1 MPFSPSSRLRR
12 QLGATRQNP
21 YEVHRDRARI
31 AQRAIGRPLYKSLAK
46 WGGHRFGAED
56 SMCLCFEIESVFV
69 VFDED
74 VVVVVGGECAAHD
87 ADVWHEFVVIDV
99 VDVADVCGR

>member
-1 MPFSPSSRLRR
+1 
-12 QLGATRQNP
+12 
-21 YEVHRDRARI
+21 
-31 AQRAIGRPLYKSLAK
+31 
-46 WGGHRFGAED
+46 
-56 SMCLCFEIESVFV
+56 MCLCFEIESVFV

>member
-1 MPFSPSSRLRR
+1 MPERAIAGARSPYRPA
-12 QLGATRQNP
+12 G
-21 YEVHRDRARI
+21 DRAPLVQI
-31 AQRAIGRPLYKSLAK
+31 ASQV
-46 WGGHRFGAED
+46 GGHRFGAED

-99 VDVADVCGR
+99 VDVADVCER

>member
-1 MPFSPSSRLRR
+1 
-12 QLGATRQNP
+12 
-21 YEVHRDRARI
+21 
-31 AQRAIGRPLYKSLAK
+31 
-46 WGGHRFGAED
+46 
-56 SMCLCFEIESVFV
+56 MCLCFEIESVFV

-74 VVVVVGGECAAHD
+74 VVVVVGGERAAHD